1 MTMKRSRSNA
11 KIFSKAE
18 TEIVLEP
25 NLTPQEKCLRKSVW
39 EFHGKSERI
48 DSGKLAAVPNGER
61 SPVWAEGERLRQAAR
76 KHPLLET
83 LPMLVGP
90 ENKRRRANIRN
101 GREGQI
107 LHDREI
113 LKAMLN
119 LR

>member
-1 MTMKRSRSNA
+1 MTMERNGSNA

-48 DSGKLAAVPNGER
+48 DSGKLAAVPNEER
-61 SPVWAEGERLRQAAR
+61 SPVWAEVERLRQAVR

-83 LPMLVGP
+83 LPPMRSP
-90 ENKRRRANIRN
+90 
-101 GREGQI
+101 
-107 LHDREI
+107 
-113 LKAMLN
+113 
-119 LR
+119 